1 MSTEV
6 TTKRGLSKSALQII
20 AIISMLLDHMA
31 LTMVSNVS
39 LYYYI
44 MRFLGK
50 ISIVIMCYFVA
61 EGYFKT
67 QNLGKYLLRM
77 GIFAAVAQIP
87 YYMFLSGGYFI
98 TNPKALI
105 LSVFNTRNVIF
116 TLFIGLCLLSVI
128 KSNYKIWI
136 KVIATAAALYLVRGS
151 DWDYYAILW
160 IIGFGLIRDCKW
172 KQGLWAAI
180 VVAIK
185 IAVAAPP
192 AIVGVINVGALTYG
206 MLDWFVMF
214 GGFLAI
220 PFIMGYNGERGANL
234 KWGFYT
240 FYPLH
245 LLILALIMIFR

>member
-6 TTKRGLSKSALQII
+6 TTKSGLSKSVLQII
-20 AIISMLLDHMA
+20 AIITMLLDHIA

-50 ISIVIMCYFVA
+50 ISVVIMCFFVA
-61 EGYFKT
+61 EGYYKT
-67 QNLGKYLLRM
+67 RNLGKYLLRM
-77 GIFAAVAQIP
+77 GIFAAVSQIP
-87 YYMFLSGGYFI
+87 YYMFLCNGYFI
-98 TNPKALI
+98 ANPKGLI

-128 KSNYKIWI
+128 KSNYKVWI
-136 KVIATAAALYLVRGS
+136 KVIATVAALYVVRNS

-160 IIGFGLIRDCKW
+160 IMGFGLIRDSKW
-172 KQGLWAAI
+172 QQGLWAAI
-180 VVAIK
+180 VVVIK
-185 IAVAAPP
+185 IAIAAPP
-192 AIVGVINVGALTYG
+192 AIASVINIGALTYG
-206 MLDWFVMF
+206 MLDWLVMF

-220 PFIMGYNGERGANL
+220 PFIMGYNGERGTNL
-234 KWGFYT
+234 KLSFYI

-245 LLILALIMIFR
+245 LLVLALIAIF

>member
-6 TTKRGLSKSALQII
+6 TTKSGFSKSALQII
-20 AIISMLLDHMA
+20 AIISMVLDHVA
-31 LTMVSNVS
+31 LSMVSNAS

-50 ISIVIMCYFVA
+50 ISVVIMCYFVA
-61 EGYFKT
+61 EGYYKT
-67 QNLGKYLLRM
+67 HNLGKYILRM
-77 GIFAAVAQIP
+77 GIFAAIAQIP
-87 YYMFLSGGYFI
+87 YYMFLSHGYFI
-98 TNPKALI
+98 ENPKALV

-136 KVIATAAALYLVRGS
+136 KILATIAALYLVRNS

-160 IIGFGLIRDCKW
+160 IMGFGLIRDSKW
-172 KQGLWAAI
+172 KQALWAAV

-185 IAVAAPP
+185 IAIAAPP
-192 AIVGVINVGALTYG
+192 AIASVINIGALTYG

-220 PFIMGYNGERGANL
+220 PFILTYNGERGANL
-234 KWGFYT
+234 KWGFYI

-245 LLILALIMIFR
+245 LLILALIAIF

>member
-1 MSTEV
+1 MSTAV
-6 TTKRGLSKSALQII
+6 TTKSGLSKSALQIV
-20 AIISMLLDHMA
+20 AIISMLLDHFA
-31 LTMVSNVS
+31 LTMVSNAS

-61 EGYFKT
+61 EGYYKT
-67 QNLGKYLLRM
+67 RNLGKYILRM
-77 GIFAAVAQIP
+77 GIFAAVSQIP

-98 TNPKALI
+98 ENPKALI

-128 KSNYKIWI
+128 KSNYKVWI
-136 KVIATAAALYLVRGS
+136 KVIATVAALYLVRNS

-160 IIGFGLIRDCKW
+160 ILGFGLIRGAKW
-172 KQGLWAAI
+172 KQALWAA
-180 VVAIK
+180 VVVIIK
-185 IAVAAPP
+185 LAVMAPP
-192 AIVGVINVGALTYG
+192 AIASVINAGALTYG

-220 PFIMGYNGERGANL
+220 PFIFGYNGERGANL

-245 LLILALIMIFR
+245 LLVLALIMIFV